1 MKRFTCFIIAAA
13 VLLSGCETVTALG
26 SGKMRRQDLTYL
38 ARATTTFSDISGV
51 KDDRQPEEHY
61 TIASPQWQRAK
72 IWKQLASTDSWLEK
86 NLW

>member
-1 MKRFTCFIIAAA
+1 MKRSCCFIIAVA
-13 VLLSGCETVTALG
+13 VFLSGCETVSAFGT
-26 SGKMRRQDLTYL
+26 GKIRRQDLTYL

-51 KDDRQPEEHY
+51 KDDRQPEEQY
-61 TIASPQWQRAK
+61 TIWQRQK

>member
-1 MKRFTCFIIAAA
+1 MKRFCCFIIVAAF
-13 VLLSGCETVTALG
+13 LLSGCETVTAL
-26 SGKMRRQDLTYL
+26 STGKMRRQDLTFL

-51 KDDRQPEEHY
+51 KDDRNPGEQY